1 MPIENPEKDPSRAMP
16 KDLSI
21 YIFHQQTELMKK
33 INMIKNKSMKLDS
46 LIIKENYKLKEISK
60 ELDLLKHKW
69 KNNPKKGPIK
79 KLHESLPLCHKFGY
93 LTKKP
98 YRHGCVKKSNASFL

>member
-1 MPIENPEKDPSRAMP
+1 
-16 KDLSI
+16 
-21 YIFHQQTELMKK
+21 
-33 INMIKNKSMKLDS
+33 MKLDS
-46 LIIKENYKLKEISK
+46 LVIKENYKLKEISK

-93 LTKKP
+93 LTEYITDMNVLKNQMKTF
-98 YRHGCVKKSNASFL
+98 RNDAQQIHKGLGNKRTNKSEIENKAGELKIRFNELESLIN